1 VRDKKIRTLVQF
13 SHERTPLLQD
23 VPTLL
28 EITPAPM
35 KDVVEFI
42 TNGTPFSRA
51 IALGP
56 GVPADRVAALRK
68 AFDALMQDKAFLAD
82 AEKRK
87 LDIGPRN
94 AKQIHAMVDALAN
107 ASPDLVSRVRKAIGA
122 E

>member
-1 VRDKKIRTLVQF
+1 
-13 SHERTPLLQD
+13 
-23 VPTLL
+23 
-28 EITPAPM
+28 
-35 KDVVEFI
+35 VVEFI

-68 AFDALMQDKAFLAD
+68 AFDELMKDKAFLAD

-87 LDIGPRN
+87 LDIGPRD
-94 AKQIHAMVDALAN
+94 AKQVHAMVDALSN
-107 ASPDLVSRVRKAIGA
+107 ASPDLIGRVRKAIGA